1 MKPFNLQWLGLQR
14 LDLQRFLIPL
24 WRERTLRERAVL
36 GALAALILALV
47 GYGLFWQ
54 PASDNIGRLQQEL
67 PLMRSELARMQA
79 MAAELA
85 ASRSHTA
92 AAVPAGT
99 DLPAALQRSLQEMGL
114 SAQKLTTRPDGRIVL
129 EWRDAP
135 FSRMADW
142 LDQAR
147 QKWRV
152 RVVEGHMERA
162 LHPGDINAHLVLRG
176 GD

>member
-1 MKPFNLQWLGLQR
+1 MKRIDVQQALL
-14 LDLQRFLIPL
+14 PL

-36 GALAALILALV
+36 AVLAALLLALM
-47 GYGLFWQ
+47 GYGVLWQ
-54 PASDNIGRLQQEL
+54 PAADNSARLQREL
-67 PLMRSELARMQA
+67 PQMRSELARMQA

-85 ASRSHTA
+85 ASKRSTPV
-92 AAVPAGT
+92 AVPVGA
-99 DLPAALQRSLQEMGL
+99 DLQAALQQSLQEMGL
-114 SAQKLTTRPDGRIVL
+114 SGQKLATRPDGRITL
-129 EWRDAP
+129 EWHDAP

-152 RVVEGHMERA
+152 RVVEGHVERT
-162 LHPGDINAHLVLRG
+162 LHPGDVNARLVLRG